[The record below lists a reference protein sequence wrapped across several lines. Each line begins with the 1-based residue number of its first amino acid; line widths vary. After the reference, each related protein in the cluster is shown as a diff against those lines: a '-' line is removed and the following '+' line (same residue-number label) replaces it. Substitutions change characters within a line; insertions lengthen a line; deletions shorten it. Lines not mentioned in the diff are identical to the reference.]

1 MTFAIIRPLIFCHK
15 PVFKSGA
22 VERPGVIPVDS
33 DGADCDLNNTLR
45 CPAAAQL
52 CCTII
57 QLLKAIVAPGA
68 EAVCIHTQIHTHQQ
82 TCLPTPCYDLFFFHL
97 NKILS
102 HFKGPVW
109 I

>member
-52 CCTII
+52 GFTII

-68 EAVCIHTQIHTHQQ
+68 EAVRTHTNTHTSTNMPSYSLLQ
-82 TCLPTPCYDLFFFHL
+82 LFVIFFF
-97 NKILS
+97 
-102 HFKGPVW
+102 FFFV
-109 I
+109 